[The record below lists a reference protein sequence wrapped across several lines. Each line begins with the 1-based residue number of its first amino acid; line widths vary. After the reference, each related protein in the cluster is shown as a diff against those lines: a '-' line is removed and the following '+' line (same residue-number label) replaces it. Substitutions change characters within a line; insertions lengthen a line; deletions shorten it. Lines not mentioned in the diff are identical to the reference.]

1 MAKRTVTDIA
11 REQGVTEAEVKEK
24 LDAAGTASVTD
35 DLIDDDDVRRA
46 FGAKAT
52 VPAQEPGQAARQPRP
67 QRGATAGRR
76 PGQRRDR
83 GAPRPEVKREP
94 EVPTGPVKVESGV
107 TVKDLAEKLGIS
119 PAKIIAYMMS
129 EGQMVTLTVSLSD
142 DDVLLIGLE
151 FDREITIA
159 HTADEEDEE

>member
-24 LDAAGTASVTD
+24 LDAAGTASGTD

-67 QRGATAGRR
+67 QGPRPRQGAGSGRPPAAAPARGHGRPPPPGRDRLAGRPP
-76 PGQRRDR
+76 PGS
-83 GAPRPEVKREP
+83 APRSR
-94 EVPTGPVKVESGV
+94 
-107 TVKDLAEKLGIS
+107 
-119 PAKIIAYMMS
+119 
-129 EGQMVTLTVSLSD
+129 
-142 DDVLLIGLE
+142 
-151 FDREITIA
+151 R
-159 HTADEEDEE
+159 TAP